1 MFSISEIYKKFL
13 VEQKYRNNTDT
24 TIKWY
29 KENLEEFFR
38 WLNSDDKE
46 LLTLDNFKFYGVL
59 LHDSRKKNGDK
70 LSDASVQNALRA
82 VKTFYNYCIESGY
95 IEDFSKYLKLP
106 KAHYKV
112 QEILDNEEINSLLA
126 CFPETKTG
134 LRNKCMI
141 VLMLD
146 SGLRRGELLR
156 LNIGDIHLKYDK
168 PSLIVKGKGGKQRI
182 VPMGK
187 TSTSLLDFYL
197 RTFRKSAGLNEPL
210 FINAENLRCTD
221 NLIKQVFKR
230 LKKETDMPRLHPH
243 LLRHTFATYYIA
255 DGGDL
260 ETLRLILGH
269 ANIQTTQR
277 YLHMAATLALQTS
290 RHTSHLDKLFYQ

>member
-1 MFSISEIYKKFL
+1 MMISEIYKKFL
-13 VEQKYRNNTDT
+13 VEQKFRNNTKK
-24 TIKWY
+24 TIDWY
-29 KENLEEFFR
+29 KDNLEEFFE
-38 WLNSDDKE
+38 WLGGSDDEK
-46 LLTLDNFKFYGVL
+46 LLTLDNFKLYGAQL
-59 LHDSRKKNGDK
+59 RDSVKRNGDK

-82 VKTFYNYCIESGY
+82 VKTFYNYCIENGY

-106 KAHYKV
+106 KAHFKV
-112 QEILDNEEINSLLA
+112 QEILDNEEINTLLS
-126 CFPETKTG
+126 CFSETKTG
-134 LRNKCMI
+134 MRNKCMV

-156 LNIGDIHLKYDK
+156 LNVGDVHLKLGK

-182 VPMGK
+182 VPMGM
-187 TSTSLLDFYL
+187 TSTSLLNDYVNL
-197 RTFRKSAGLNEPL
+197 YRKNAGLNEPL
-210 FINAENLRCTD
+210 FISENNGRCTD
-221 NLIKQVFKR
+221 NLIKQMFKR
-230 LKKETDMPRLHPH
+230 LKKQSEMPRLHPH

-290 RHTSHLDKLFYQ
+290 RHTSHLDKIYQ

>member
-1 MFSISEIYKKFL
+1 MISEIYKKFL
-13 VEQKYRNNTDT
+13 VEQKFRNNTT
-24 TIKWY
+24 KTINWY
-29 KENLEEFFR
+29 KDNLEEFFE
-38 WLNSDDKE
+38 WLGSDDEK
-46 LLTLDNFKFYGVL
+46 LLTLDNFKLYGAQLRDNVK
-59 LHDSRKKNGDK
+59 RNGDK

-82 VKTFYNYCIESGY
+82 VKTFYNYSIENGY
-95 IEDFSKYLKLP
+95 VEDFSKYLKLP

-112 QEILDNEEINSLLA
+112 QEILDNEEINTLLS
-126 CFPETKTG
+126 CFSETKTG
-134 LRNKCMI
+134 MRNKCMV

-156 LNIGDIHLKYDK
+156 LNVGDVHLKLDK

-182 VPMGK
+182 VPMGLM
-187 TSTSLLDFYL
+187 STSLLTTYVGL
-197 RTFRKSAGLNEPL
+197 YRKNAGLNEPL
-210 FINAENLRCTD
+210 FISDSNCRCTD
-221 NLIKQVFKR
+221 NLIKQMFKR
-230 LKKETDMPRLHPH
+230 LKKQSEMPRLHPH

-290 RHTSHLDKLFYQ
+290 RHTSHLDKIYH

>member
-1 MFSISEIYKKFL
+1 MISEIYKKFL
-13 VEQKYRNNTDT
+13 VEQKFRNNTT
-24 TIKWY
+24 KTINWY
-29 KENLEEFFR
+29 KDNLEEFFE
-38 WLNSDDKE
+38 WLGSDDEKK
-46 LLTLDNFKFYGVL
+46 LTLDNFKLYGAQLRDNVK
-59 LHDSRKKNGDK
+59 RNGDK

-82 VKTFYNYCIESGY
+82 VKTFYNYCIENGY

-106 KAHYKV
+106 KAHFKV
-112 QEILDNEEINSLLA
+112 QEILDNEEINTLLS
-126 CFPETKTG
+126 CFSETKTG
-134 LRNKCMI
+134 MRNKCMV

-156 LNIGDIHLKYDK
+156 LNVGDVHLKLDK

-182 VPMGK
+182 VPMGLM
-187 TSTSLLDFYL
+187 STSLLTTYVGL
-197 RTFRKSAGLNEPL
+197 FRKNAGLNEPL
-210 FINAENLRCTD
+210 FISDSNCRCTD
-221 NLIKQVFKR
+221 NLIKQMFKR
-230 LKKETDMPRLHPH
+230 LKKQSEMPRLHPH

-290 RHTSHLDKLFYQ
+290 RHTSHLDKIYH

>member
-1 MFSISEIYKKFL
+1 MISEMYKKFL
-13 VEQKYRNNTDT
+13 VEQKYRNNTT
-24 TIKWY
+24 KTISWY
-29 KENLEEFFR
+29 KDNLEEFFE
-38 WLNSDDKE
+38 WLGSDDEK
-46 LLTLDNFKFYGVL
+46 LLTLDNFKLYGAQLRDNVK
-59 LHDSRKKNGDK
+59 RNGDK

-82 VKTFYNYCIESGY
+82 VKTFYNYCIENGY
-95 IEDFSKYLKLP
+95 IDDFSKYLKLP

-112 QEILDNEEINSLLA
+112 QEILDNEEINTLLS
-126 CFPETKTG
+126 CFSETKTG
-134 LRNKCMI
+134 MRNKCMV

-156 LNIGDIHLKYDK
+156 LNVGDVHLKLDK

-182 VPMGK
+182 VPMGLM
-187 TSTSLLDFYL
+187 STSLLTTYVGL
-197 RTFRKSAGLNEPL
+197 YRKNAGLNEPL
-210 FINAENLRCTD
+210 FISESDCRCTD

-230 LKKETDMPRLHPH
+230 LKKQTEMPRLHPH

-260 ETLRLILGH
+260 ETLRIILGH

-290 RHTSHLDKLFYQ
+290 RHTSHLDKICH